1 MTIQISANPNVDI
14 ATTDQ
19 TSAQGQNSFSFS
31 EIADLTVAEKAP
43 EKKEVKKEEAPAKKK
58 EELTDTKEMA
68 AKKEDVPAQKPK
80 AEIDNLDK
88 AVKENEKEAKA
99 TEKAIKKLVAKYGE
113 DILELHPDTKFTHK
127 VDGKE
132 EEVTLRE
139 LLNDKSGERA
149 WDRRFQE
156 LDHDKKQWQAKTQK
170 IDKFVTDFF
179 NKAMTPGKSLEAF
192 EMLAEA
198 TNQDPIEFVTNLRN
212 SILQEN
218 QKYIN
223 MTEEERRLFDIQQKT
238 DFYNRQL
245 QAKATQYQQEQAM
258 DLAQKELNAFQEKY
272 ELGPERSNEIF
283 EILVKAGRDPQT
295 MSVSDLEAYHV
306 NDIAYSKA
314 ESAVGKL
321 KADWLTND
329 DIVNVVANFVKKDL
343 SVTPEAVENY
353 VMTVFG
359 IKPPKGTVQILQEKD
374 PVQKTVVNEIKQPS
388 GKKSPMFFHDLD

>member
-1 MTIQISANPNVDI
+1 
-14 ATTDQ
+14 
-19 TSAQGQNSFSFS
+19 
-31 EIADLTVAEKAP
+31 
-43 EKKEVKKEEAPAKKK
+43 
-58 EELTDTKEMA
+58 
-68 AKKEDVPAQKPK
+68 
-80 AEIDNLDK
+80 
-88 AVKENEKEAKA
+88 
-99 TEKAIKKLVAKYGE
+99 LVAKYGE
-113 DILELHPDTKFTHK
+113 EILELHPDTKFVHK

-132 EEVTLRE
+132 EEVTIRE

-179 NKAMTPGKSLEAF
+179 NKAITPGKSFEAF

-198 TNQDPIEFVTNLRN
+198 TNQDPIEFVANLRN

-218 QKYIN
+218 QKYLN
-223 MTEEERRLFDIQQKT
+223 MSEEERRLFDIQQKT

-245 QAKATQYQQEQAM
+245 QAKAEAYKQEQAM
-258 DLAQKELNAFQEKY
+258 NAAQQELAAFQEKY
-272 ELGPERSNEIF
+272 QLDQEKSNEIF
-283 EILVKAGRDPQT
+283 ETLVKAGRDPQT
-295 MSVSDLEAYHV
+295 MSVADLEAYHV

-314 ESAVGKL
+314 EAAIGKL

-329 DIVNVVANFVKKDL
+329 DIVDVVAKFVKKDL

-353 VMTVFG
+353 VATVFG

-374 PVQKTVVNEIKQPS
+374 TAPKAVNGFEKQTTS
-388 GKKSPMFFHDLD
+388 GKKSPMFFADLD